1 MADVKISELP
11 VGTTLTGTEEIPMTQ
26 SGATV
31 KMTAQDIAD
40 LVSPSAGVS
49 SVVAGSGISVDNT
62 DPSNPVISA
71 TGGGGGIPDAPSDG
85 NLYGRKD
92 GDWEQVTGGGGAD
105 SYTIIT
111 EGSAFTAEPGTH
123 DGLAR
128 YIRAGG
134 DVTFDDAEPYIAGMV
149 FRIRATAAIE
159 LIEDGVT
166 LSPTYGGTLE
176 LEAGMGVEVVM
187 TSATTADVNGL
198 TVASP

>member
-11 VGTTLTGTEEIPMTQ
+11 VGTALTGTEEIPMAQ

-40 LVSPSAGVS
+40 LASPTAGVS

-62 DPSNPVISA
+62 DPANPIISA

-134 DVTFDDAEPYIAGMV
+134 DVTFDNSEPYTTGMV
-149 FRIRATAAIE
+149 FNIRATAGID
-159 LIEDGVT
+159 LVQNGVT
-166 LSPTYGGTLE
+166 LTPPAGGTLE
-176 LEAGMGVEVVM
+176 LSAGMAVQVVM
-187 TSATTADVNGL
+187 TGAAAADVIGQ
-198 TVASP
+198 TVQL